1 MKSASFTRPI
11 DEMGR
16 FVLPIEIR
24 RALDLQD
31 KDRLEIYIEGNRIVL
46 QKQQTTCS
54 FCNRTEQLLP
64 FGESFVCRSC
74 LNELKK
80 L

>member
-31 KDRLEIYIEGNRIVL
+31 KDRLEIYIEGFEGG
-46 QKQQTTCS
+46 K
-54 FCNRTEQLLP
+54 P
-64 FGESFVCRSC
+64 FMIAVYENNEEYSKLDEYKLSKGE
-74 LNELKK
+74 KP
-80 L
+80 